1 MLRRLI
7 FLMALAQ
14 CLGTMALAQVE
25 DAPVSR
31 AGTPTFHFIGDRY
44 RIGVGLDS
52 EFDVIG
58 ELQASLYESQRASM
72 IGDGWLGS
80 EGAGGV
86 KLNYH
91 WLVNETAEDSPDGP
105 IYTDGNVAKLFV
117 AADQNQFDDR
127 KLTFGGGWEGRNWAF
142 SGYGMTALS
151 DERLIDRRS
160 SIEEILVTGVIDGR
174 DFSRVD
180 TIETITEL
188 FEDPY
193 DWGLGLRAERFFDN
207 PLIRLRG
214 GLDYEEGDFSSSQV
228 TASLSLDKRFYN
240 SPHGLSFRT
249 SYARKDGDFVIDD
262 DDLRGSVVYSFSFGG
277 TGSSLRP
284 SRQYR
289 EVEVD
294 VPDEP
299 RTEKR
304 AIANEVTL
312 TDRTTFDLDSSALEP
327 AAEGTLDD
335 LLAMVEDGGLVGDI
349 QIVGHTCDLGVEAYN
364 QTLSERRAR
373 SVVDYLTV
381 HGVDSS
387 RIDWRGAGETKP
399 RFPNDGEEN
408 RSRNRRV
415 EISFVT
421 ERISTQTVTVGS
433 DEPATE
439 IRQVQIPVEAPWI
452 RRALRNPVRH
462 KRIVDYYRY
471 QESTASVTEGE
482 IEFANE
488 APQASDDQFTVD
500 ADSADNAL
508 NVLSNDSDADGDSL
522 TISGVSQPADG
533 QASISGSQV
542 IYTPDPGFTGTDS
555 FTYAVDDGFD
565 GQASATVTV
574 TVQSNN
580 EPPVVGDLS
589 AETLRNQPV
598 DIDVLNEASDPDG
611 DELNI
616 AAFNQPQN
624 GTVTQSGDALRY
636 QPDDQFVGSDSFT
649 FTITDGRG
657 GEASAVVTV
666 MVQSDNEPPIV
677 GDLSAE
683 TLRNRP
689 VDIDVLAEASDPDDD
704 ELTIAAFVQ
713 PGNGT
718 VTRSGDVLRYQPDS
732 EFVGSDSFMFT
743 ISDGR
748 GGRSTGSVVVDVVF
762 TNRAPVANPDGA
774 TTTVGEAV
782 TVNVLANDFD
792 PDGDPIEIVDVVQW
806 YGRSAE
812 ATVNGDGTI
821 TFQVSGWCHGRAYFR
836 YTISDPFGATA
847 KANVTILRPGESVD
861 SDSPNAST
869 ECVVDPS

>member
-1 MLRRLI
+1 
-7 FLMALAQ
+7 
-14 CLGTMALAQVE
+14 
-25 DAPVSR
+25 
-31 AGTPTFHFIGDRY
+31 
-44 RIGVGLDS
+44 
-52 EFDVIG
+52 
-58 ELQASLYESQRASM
+58 
-72 IGDGWLGS
+72 
-80 EGAGGV
+80 
-86 KLNYH
+86 
-91 WLVNETAEDSPDGP
+91 
-105 IYTDGNVAKLFV
+105 
-117 AADQNQFDDR
+117 
-127 KLTFGGGWEGRNWAF
+127 
-142 SGYGMTALS
+142 
-151 DERLIDRRS
+151 
-160 SIEEILVTGVIDGR
+160 
-174 DFSRVD
+174 
-180 TIETITEL
+180 
-188 FEDPY
+188 
-193 DWGLGLRAERFFDN
+193 
-207 PLIRLRG
+207 
-214 GLDYEEGDFSSSQV
+214 
-228 TASLSLDKRFYN
+228 
-240 SPHGLSFRT
+240 
-249 SYARKDGDFVIDD
+249 
-262 DDLRGSVVYSFSFGG
+262 
-277 TGSSLRP
+277 
-284 SRQYR
+284 
-289 EVEVD
+289 
-294 VPDEP
+294 
-299 RTEKR
+299 
-304 AIANEVTL
+304 
-312 TDRTTFDLDSSALEP
+312 
-327 AAEGTLDD
+327 
-335 LLAMVEDGGLVGDI
+335 
-349 QIVGHTCDLGVEAYN
+349 
-364 QTLSERRAR
+364 
-373 SVVDYLTV
+373 
-381 HGVDSS
+381 
-387 RIDWRGAGETKP
+387 
-399 RFPNDGEEN
+399 
-408 RSRNRRV
+408 
-415 EISFVT
+415 
-421 ERISTQTVTVGS
+421 
-433 DEPATE
+433 
-439 IRQVQIPVEAPWI
+439 VEAPWI